1 MNSLKNRAFPFLR
14 FTFTSEPQKP
24 APMTNL
30 VFRFLTLW
38 SFSLIPAHAVN
49 EKGDW
54 PWNLKLNGHHDAE
67 VAEALGTGWF
77 LNVGPTGIRARIT
90 HEHPEYLTVKYVF
103 KKSPAAG
110 IVNIGDIIVGAN
122 GKKLTVPHTF
132 GRGSR
137 GRGGWAGPMEDMA
150 KLIEDSQGKDGKL
163 ELIIWP
169 GGEKSAEKTVTVP
182 IEAVGRFSPT
192 WPFDCPRSEKL
203 AASLRDF
210 LEEEYKRE
218 GGFKG
223 GTHVHTSATLALLA
237 DGSGKHDRLVAQIMS
252 EYGSRRYDPQNSN
265 GFPAWGF
272 GHDGI
277 LMGEWYLL
285 KKDRSLLPAIE
296 SLNACLVASQTPE
309 SGGYSH
315 KPYPTIQQRIVA
327 GGPKGYGAMAL
338 PGGLAMVAMSL
349 FKEAGLEHADP
360 AYQRVHQAFLGSVG
374 TNGSIDYGFK
384 EWDHAVIVLDDAKGS
399 PKNSPKG
406 VGYLCEEGMA
416 GIGGYKIE
424 WPTKADPRYRPTD
437 WLRTE
442 TETNHVYDF
451 GGAKRIVVRTMAPKE
466 PTSPFKYDGRPA
478 DHYARSGVG
487 ALAHSIGN
495 KDNKSWG
502 YLSDLMAT
510 ACANSPNSLL
520 DGHASTHMH
529 VLWGSLGA
537 AMAEREEF
545 QKYMEGIKWWFIM
558 AQAHDGSYVVMPG
571 RDYASTDHVYGG
583 RVFPSACAAM
593 ILSVKDKRL
602 QITGAPRGG
611 GSGEAAAA
619 PQRAARKLAGGKD
632 ALLNDY
638 LLQALAALG
647 VSGELKPQAIK
658 LSKASAPVM
667 LEKIGSDGSLVFRA
681 MSSEKRGTFAF
692 AELAPIDRAEL
703 SALLARLKPEDGE
716 AQVMAGV
723 YLEIAGKTAEADSH
737 YEKAGEDF
745 AEIIGK
751 LFE

>member
-1 MNSLKNRAFPFLR
+1 MTIRLLR
-14 FTFTSEPQKP
+14 LI
-24 APMTNL
+24 A
-30 VFRFLTLW
+30 LW
-38 SFSLIPAHAVN
+38 AVSQIPALAVN
-49 EKGDW
+49 EKGEW
-54 PWNLKLNGHHDAE
+54 PWNLKLNGWHDRE
-67 VAEALGTGWF
+67 VAEELGMGWF

-90 HEHPEYLTVKYVF
+90 HEYPQYLTVKYVF

-110 IVNIGDIIVGAN
+110 VVAINDIIVGAN

-169 GGEKSAEKTVTVP
+169 GGSKAAETTVTVQIDP
-182 IEAVGRFSPT
+182 VGRFSST
-192 WPFDCPRSEKL
+192 WPFDCPRSDKL

-210 LEEEYKRE
+210 LAEEYKRE

-223 GTHVHTSATLALLA
+223 GTHVHSSAVLALMA
-237 DGSGKHDRLVAQIMS
+237 DGAGKHDRLVKQILS
-252 EYGSRRYDPQNSN
+252 GYGGKRYDPQNSN
-265 GFPAWGF
+265 GFPTWGF

-277 LMGEWYLL
+277 VMGEWYLL

-296 SLNACLVASQTPE
+296 SLNSCFIDSQTPE
-309 SGGYSH
+309 SGGFSH

-349 FKEAGLEHADP
+349 FKEAGLDHAQP
-360 AYQRVHQAFLGSVG
+360 AYERVHQAFLGSVG

-384 EWDHAVIVLDDAKGS
+384 AWDHAVIKLDDPKGS

-416 GIGGYKIE
+416 NIGGYTVE
-424 WPTKADPRYRPTD
+424 WPTKSDPRYRPTD

-442 TETNHVYDF
+442 KETNHVYDF
-451 GGAKRIVVRTMAPKE
+451 GGGKRIVVRTMAPEE
-466 PTSPFKYDGRPA
+466 PTRPMKYDGRPA
-478 DHYARSGVG
+478 DHFARSGTG

-495 KDNKSWG
+495 ADNKSWG

-529 VLWGSLGA
+529 VFWGSLGA
-537 AMAEREEF
+537 AVAEPKDF

-558 AQAHDGSYVVMPG
+558 AQGHDGSYVVLPG

-583 RVFPSACAAM
+583 RVFPTACAAT
-593 ILSVKDKRL
+593 ILAVKDKRL
-602 QITGAPRGG
+602 QITGAARGG
-611 GSGEAAAA
+611 AGQPAATAA
-619 PQRAARKLAGGKD
+619 QRPARKLAEGKD
-632 ALLNDY
+632 TLLDDY

-647 VSGELKPQAIK
+647 VSGDLTPQPVT

-667 LEKIGSDGSLVFRA
+667 LEKIESDGSLVFRA
-681 MSSEKRGTFAF
+681 INADKRGTFAF
-692 AELAPIDRAEL
+692 KDLTGNDRAEL
-703 SALLARLKPEDGE
+703 SVLLAKLTPGDAE
-716 AQVMAGV
+716 AQVMAGI
-723 YLEIAGKTAEADSH
+723 YLELIGKTNEADLH
-737 YEKAGEDF
+737 YGKAGEES
-745 AEIIGK
+745 AEVIEG

>member
-1 MNSLKNRAFPFLR
+1 
-14 FTFTSEPQKP
+14 
-24 APMTNL
+24 MTTRIVRL
-30 VFRFLTLW
+30 LIVWACF
-38 SFSLIPAHAVN
+38 LIPALAVN
-49 EKGDW
+49 EKGEW

-90 HEHPEYLTVKYVF
+90 HEHPQYFTVKYVF

-110 IVNIGDIIVGAN
+110 QVAIDDIIVGAN
-122 GKKLTVPHTF
+122 GKKFTVPHTF

-137 GRGGWAGPMEDMA
+137 GRGGWEGPMEDMA

-169 GGEKSAEKTVTVP
+169 GGEKSAEKTVSIQ

-192 WPFDCPRSEKL
+192 WPFNCPRSDKL

-223 GTHVHTSATLALLA
+223 GTHVHTTATLALLS
-237 DGSGKHDRLVAQIMS
+237 DGSGKHDRLVKQIMS
-252 EYGSRRYDPQNSN
+252 EYGGRRYDPQNSN

-277 LMGEWYLL
+277 LMGEYYLL
-285 KKDRSLLPAIE
+285 TKDRSLLPAIK
-296 SLNACLVASQTPE
+296 SLNDCLVVSQTPE
-309 SGGYSH
+309 AGGYSH

-327 GGPKGYGAMAL
+327 GGPPGYGAMAL

-349 FKEAGLEHADP
+349 FKEAGLEHAES
-360 AYQRVHQAFLGSVG
+360 AYLRLHQAYLGSVG

-384 EWDHAVIVLDDAKGS
+384 EWDHAVIKLADPKGS

-416 GIGGYKIE
+416 DIGEYMIE

-437 WLRTE
+437 WLQKE
-442 TETNHVYDF
+442 TATNHVYDF
-451 GGAKRIVVRTMAPKE
+451 GDGKRIVVRTMAPEE
-466 PTSPFKYDGRPA
+466 PTRPMKYDGRSA
-478 DHYARSGVG
+478 DHYARSGTG
-487 ALAHSIGN
+487 ALAHAIGN
-495 KDNKSWG
+495 ADNKSWG

-537 AMAEREEF
+537 AMAEEKEF

-602 QITGAPRGG
+602 QITGASRGG
-611 GSGEAAAA
+611 SVKSVAA
-619 PQRAARKLAGGKD
+619 PQRPARKLAVGKD
-632 ALLNDY
+632 ALLDDY

-647 VSGELKPQAIK
+647 VSGELTPQPVS
-658 LSKASAPVM
+658 LSKASTPVM
-667 LEKIGSDGSLVFRA
+667 LEKIESDGSLVFRA
-681 MSSEKRGTFAF
+681 LNAEKRGTFAF
-692 AELAPIDRAEL
+692 KDLTPGDRAEL
-703 SALLARLKPEDGE
+703 SVLLAKLKPADTE
-716 AQVMAGV
+716 AQAMAGI
-723 YLEIAGKTAEADSH
+723 YLELVGKTTDADGH
-737 YEKAGEDF
+737 FEKAGEDF
-745 AEIIGK
+745 AEVIEG

>member
-1 MNSLKNRAFPFLR
+1 MITRFLR
-14 FTFTSEPQKP
+14 LP
-24 APMTNL
+24 
-30 VFRFLTLW
+30 TLW
-38 SFSLIPAHAVN
+38 LFSLIPVSAVN

-54 PWNLKLNGHHDAE
+54 PWNLKLNGWHDRE

-90 HEHPEYLTVKYVF
+90 HEHPQFLTVKYVF

-110 IVNIGDIIVGAN
+110 VVVINDIIVGAN

-169 GGEKSAEKTVTVP
+169 GGVQAAEKTVTVQ
-182 IEAVGRFSPT
+182 IAAVGRFSPT
-192 WPFDCPRSEKL
+192 WPFDCPRSDKL

-210 LEEEYKRE
+210 LAQEYKRE

-223 GTHVHTSATLALLA
+223 GTHCHTSATLALMA
-237 DGSGKHDRLVAQIMS
+237 DGSGKHDRLVKDIMS
-252 EYGSRRYDPQNSN
+252 DYGGRRYDPQNSN
-265 GFPAWGF
+265 GFPAWSF

-277 LMGEWYLL
+277 LMGEYYLL
-285 KKDRSLLPAIE
+285 KNDRSLLPAIR
-296 SLNACLVASQTPE
+296 SLNTCFIDSQTPE

-327 GGPKGYGAMAL
+327 GGPAGYGAMAL
-338 PGGLAMVAMSL
+338 PGCLSMVAMSL
-349 FKEAGLEHADP
+349 FKEAGLEHATP
-360 AYQRVHQAFLGSVG
+360 AYDRIHQAILGTVG
-374 TNGSIDYGFK
+374 TNGSIGYAFK
-384 EWDHAVIVLDDAKGS
+384 EWDHAVILLADPKGS

-406 VGYLCEEGMA
+406 VGYLCEDGMA
-416 GIGGYKIE
+416 NIREYTIQ

-437 WLRTE
+437 WLE
-442 TETNHVYDF
+442 SEKATNHVYDF
-451 GGAKRIVVRTMAPKE
+451 GVGKRIVVRTMAPAE
-466 PTSPFKYDGRPA
+466 PTHPMKYDGRSA
-478 DHYARSGVG
+478 DHFARSGTG

-495 KDNKSWG
+495 SGNKSWG
-502 YLSDLMAT
+502 YLADLMAT

-537 AMAEREEF
+537 AMAEREDF
-545 QKYMEGIKWWFIM
+545 QKYMDGIKWWFIM

-571 RDYASTDHVYGG
+571 RDYATTDHVYGG

-602 QITGAPRGG
+602 QITGASRKRGAEAQAPRR
-611 GSGEAAAA
+611 
-619 PQRAARKLAGGKD
+619 PARKLAESKD
-632 ALLNDY
+632 AMLDDY

-647 VSGELKPQAIK
+647 VSGQLTPQPVT

-667 LEKIGSDGSLVFRA
+667 LEKIESDGSLVFRA
-681 MSSEKRGTFAF
+681 LQGEKRGTFAF
-692 AELAPIDRAEL
+692 KDLTGIDRAEL
-703 SALLARLKPEDGE
+703 SVLLAKLKSEDTE
-716 AQVMAGV
+716 AQVMAGI
-723 YLEIAGKTAEADSH
+723 YLEIIGKTNEADAY
-737 YEKAGEDF
+737 YEKAGEESATVID
-745 AEIIGK
+745 G